1 MRACEACART
11 RNGKEPGNGGARRNI
26 RADARGD
33 DVMSPV
39 TAAALFGAG
48 LLGGAANAI
57 AGGGTFFTFPVLLA
71 VGLPPVVATA
81 SNAVAIWPGHAFGAL
96 GYRREIRGL
105 GPRVRSSCAVAL
117 LGGLAGAA
125 LLIRLG
131 DAVLRP
137 LIPWLLLVATLLFAF
152 SGPLRARLGAA
163 RGAAPPGAVAAF
175 ELAVALYGGYFGAGL
190 GVLMMAALLLTGMSD
205 LQQVNG
211 LKNVLATL
219 VTGVSLVVFL
229 SAGAVAWPQ
238 TLAVMAGAVAG
249 GLLGAALAR
258 HVSAVGLQRTVAVV
272 GLTLSVYY
280 FVRIYL

>member
-1 MRACEACART
+1 
-11 RNGKEPGNGGARRNI
+11 
-26 RADARGD
+26 
-33 DVMSPV
+33 MSPAV
-39 TAAALFGAG
+39 AAALFGAG

-71 VGLPPVVATA
+71 AGLPPVVATA

-105 GPRVRSSCAVAL
+105 GRRVPSSGAVAL
-117 LGGLAGAA
+117 MGGALGAW

-163 RGAAPPGAVAAF
+163 RGAALPGAVVAF
-175 ELAVALYGGYFGAGL
+175 EFTVALYGGYFGAGL
-190 GVLMMAALLLTGMSD
+190 GVLMMAALLLTGMTD
-205 LQQVNG
+205 MQQVNG

-229 SAGAVAWPQ
+229 SASAVAWPQ

-249 GLLGAALAR
+249 GLIGAAVAR
-258 HVSAVGLQRTVAVV
+258 HVSAVWLQRTVSVV